1 MFKIP
6 ETAETFAIPVSRSPH
21 RIKTNNILAAI
32 VYDPTTYENVNV
44 VNIILMVC
52 YIGSLIVGSVLMF
65 FRKMM
70 AL

>member
-6 ETAETFAIPVSRSPH
+6 ETAETFAIPVSRSRH
-21 RIKTNNILAAI
+21 HIKTDNILATI
-32 VYDPTTYENVNV
+32 VYDDLTYENVRIVNV
-44 VNIILMVC
+44 IFTVC
-52 YIGSLIVGSVLMF
+52 YIGSLVVGSVLMF